1 MLDFEIL
8 SLSLSLQPSTRK
20 AIILPAKP
28 PGFSHASL
36 ILLSIWL
43 TTNNRFFVYYLL
55 FEIPSTKPFFSSSLY
70 NCVEENRGNVDDGGD
85 EYDIIELFP
94 TLSLLSI
101 LLFRAFKV
109 NFIVFSLKFSL
120 FFFWFMGF
128 ACLHA
133 CCFFFFYLKVWF
145 FRNFAS
151 F

>member
-1 MLDFEIL
+1 MLDFEIF
-8 SLSLSLQPSTRK
+8 SLSLQPSTRK
-20 AIILPAKP
+20 AIILPANP
-28 PGFSHASL
+28 RASL

-43 TTNNRFFVYYLL
+43 TTNNRFSVYYLL
-55 FEIPSTKPFFSSSLY
+55 FEIPSTKPVFSSSLY
-70 NCVEENRGNVDDGGD
+70 NCVEENKGNVDDGGD

-101 LLFRAFKV
+101 LLFRVFKV

-120 FFFWFMGF
+120 LFFWIMGF
-128 ACLHA
+128 TCLHA
-133 CCFFFFYLKVWF
+133 CCFFFLKVCF

>member
-1 MLDFEIL
+1 LKY

-20 AIILPAKP
+20 AIILPANP
-28 PGFSHASL
+28 RASL
-36 ILLSIWL
+36 VLLSIWL

-55 FEIPSTKPFFSSSLY
+55 FEILSTKPFFSSSLY
-70 NCVEENRGNVDDGGD
+70 NCVEENKGNVDDGGD

-94 TLSLLSI
+94 TLSLLST

-120 FFFWFMGF
+120 FFFGFMGF

-133 CCFFFFYLKVWF
+133 CCFFFLLKGLVF
-145 FRNFAS
+145 QKFC
-151 F
+151 

>member
-1 MLDFEIL
+1 MLDFEI
-8 SLSLSLQPSTRK
+8 LSLSLQPSTRK
-20 AIILPAKP
+20 AIILPANP
-28 PGFSHASL
+28 RASL

-70 NCVEENRGNVDDGGD
+70 NCVEENKGNVDDGGD

-101 LLFRAFKV
+101 LLFRVFKV

-120 FFFWFMGF
+120 ACMRAVFF
-128 ACLHA
+128 
-133 CCFFFFYLKVWF
+133 LKFWF
-145 FRNFAS
+145 FRNFAR